1 MAQDPASVE
10 SDARPTVL
18 VIGMGDTGVLTAG
31 HLSRHCRVIGVTTKP
46 VLVSGQELGL
56 RLTEHAQW
64 RRNYLIPLAH
74 YRRLSTVE
82 VIHGRAVRI
91 DPVAQTASLE
101 LASGEQRSL
110 IWDYLVIASGV
121 SNGFWRDDR
130 LDTYGVI
137 ESRLASQR
145 AAVTSANSIAVVG
158 GGPSGT
164 SAAFNLKRAHPD
176 KSVTLFFPGEDP
188 LPGYPQSTRRYHR
201 ELLARQ
207 GVALH
212 GGHRAVV
219 PDGLA
224 TSDWTGGRL
233 EFEGGQTSS
242 QADLIIWAAGR
253 LKPHTDFLPTE
264 MLNAA
269 GFVRTDAC
277 LNVEGYARIFAIGD
291 VAATD
296 PLRCSARNWAYKVL
310 CRNLLAKIKQ
320 RPLPA
325 RFTPPPHRWGSIVGP
340 QPTGLRLHTSKGKS
354 HALPRWLMEWLLYPL
369 VVRRFIYGGVRS
381 KERASL
387 VRDSGSVDNQ
397 GR

>member
-18 VIGMGDTGVLTAG
+18 VIGMGDTGVLTAA

-74 YRRLSTVE
+74 YRRLSRVE

-145 AAVTSANSIAVVG
+145 A
-158 GGPSGT
+158 
-164 SAAFNLKRAHPD
+164 
-176 KSVTLFFPGEDP
+176 
-188 LPGYPQSTRRYHR
+188 
-201 ELLARQ
+201 
-207 GVALH
+207 
-212 GGHRAVV
+212 
-219 PDGLA
+219 
-224 TSDWTGGRL
+224 
-233 EFEGGQTSS
+233 
-242 QADLIIWAAGR
+242 
-253 LKPHTDFLPTE
+253 
-264 MLNAA
+264 
-269 GFVRTDAC
+269 
-277 LNVEGYARIFAIGD
+277 
-291 VAATD
+291 
-296 PLRCSARNWAYKVL
+296 
-310 CRNLLAKIKQ
+310 
-320 RPLPA
+320 
-325 RFTPPPHRWGSIVGP
+325 
-340 QPTGLRLHTSKGKS
+340 
-354 HALPRWLMEWLLYPL
+354 
-369 VVRRFIYGGVRS
+369 
-381 KERASL
+381 
-387 VRDSGSVDNQ
+387 
-397 GR
+397 